1 MKRLLITLAVLYS
14 TCLFAQHQPLEI
26 IYGRKDGMALTMQIL
41 RPTHRNGKGIISVVS
56 GGWRSS
62 YENVAP
68 YVKEAKPLVDRGY
81 TVFLVLHSSV
91 PRYTVD
97 EAAQDIQRAVR
108 FIRLQA
114 RAYQIDPDAI
124 GIMGASAGGHLAL
137 LAATTSS
144 LIDTTQQDPTNHVS
158 ARVQAVAC
166 LYPPT
171 DFLDF
176 GKTDYSPFTNKA
188 FLKKYNRVA
197 AFDFK
202 EWDERQ
208 KKYTSVKNSGQKTA
222 LLKKLSPV
230 YQVSSDDP
238 PVLLIHGDA
247 DPLIPLQQS
256 ELLISKLKQVN
267 VPCELRIKKG
277 GGHGW
282 DNETEEM
289 NAFADWF
296 DKYLK

>member
-62 YENVAP
+62 YDNVAP

-81 TVFLVLHSSV
+81 TVFFVLHSSV

-137 LAATTSS
+137 LAATTNS
-144 LIDTTQQDPTNHVS
+144 LIDTTQNDPTNHVS

-188 FLKKYNRVA
+188 FLKKYNRTA

-202 EWDERQ
+202 EWDERK
-208 KKYTSVKNSGQKTA
+208 KKYTSMKNSEEKTA

-247 DPLIPLQQS
+247 DPLIPFQQS
-256 ELLISKLKQVN
+256 ELMISKLKEAN
-267 VPCELRIKKG
+267 VPCELRVKKG
-277 GGHGW
+277 AGHGW
-282 DNETEEM
+282 DNKMEEM